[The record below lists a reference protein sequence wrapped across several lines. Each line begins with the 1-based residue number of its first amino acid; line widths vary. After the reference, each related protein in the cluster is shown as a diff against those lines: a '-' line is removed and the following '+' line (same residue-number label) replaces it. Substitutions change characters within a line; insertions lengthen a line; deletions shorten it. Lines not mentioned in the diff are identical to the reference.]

1 MMTAI
6 PLTEPVSQRS
16 CPTEPSPGL
25 PDWAC
30 LRRPDEEGDAR
41 IAELLAG
48 HVAAGDPVG
57 DEDAADPTLRI
68 QALGEMFET
77 RLRVV
82 HDALE
87 QAGAVEAMACLED
100 ALEAKVLA
108 EDLAQRMVDRRLG
121 ALVGLQEALA
131 GLRRVD
137 SSAAILQVAVRELAH
152 ACGFDRAN
160 LFKVHDGR
168 MVMEAAYWQGD
179 PGGAQEMLEYGRA
192 HAPRLDHMLLETE
205 MIRRRAPCLVLDA
218 PNDPR
223 VPRDLADFARTRS
236 YVAAPIM
243 PAGKVIGFVHADCLY
258 SGRRCDALDRD
269 LVWAFAE
276 GFGYAFERTVMVERL
291 RRQRDRARTALL
303 STVEIIDDI
312 AEDELRLTRAETG
325 DAISSRTAA
334 GRLIQ
339 PEVPIEAALTRREI
353 EVVRLMAT
361 GMTNKAIADEL
372 VVTVGTVK
380 AHVKHILKKFRA
392 ANRAEAVS
400 RYMRS
405 ARERELRA
413 FTALGGP
420 HG

>member
-1 MMTAI
+1 MTTV
-6 PLTEPVSQRS
+6 PRTEPEASGPPS
-16 CPTEPSPGL
+16 PTPGL
-25 PDWAC
+25 PDWGC
-30 LRRPDEEGDAR
+30 LRRPDEDGDAR
-41 IAELLAG
+41 VAELLAG
-48 HVAAGDPVG
+48 HRAAADLAGDDPAAGP
-57 DEDAADPTLRI
+57 ALHI
-68 QALGEMFET
+68 QALGEVFET
-77 RLRVV
+77 HMRVV

-87 QAGAVEAMACLED
+87 QAGAVEAMVGLED

-108 EDLAQRMVDRRLG
+108 EDLAQRMVERRLA

-137 SSAAILQVAVRELAH
+137 SSATILQVAVRELAH
-152 ACGFDRAN
+152 SCGFDRAN

-179 PGGAQEMLEYGRA
+179 AAGAQEMLEYGREY
-192 HAPRLDHMLLETE
+192 APRLDHMLLETE

-223 VPRDLADFARTRS
+223 VPRELADFSRSRS

-303 STVEIIDDI
+303 STVGIIDDI

-325 DAISSRTAA
+325 DAVSSRAAA

-380 AHVKHILKKFRA
+380 AHVKHILRKFRA

-405 ARERELRA
+405 ARDRELRA
-413 FTALGGP
+413 FSALGTPG
-420 HG
+420 G